1 MKKPKLLD
9 LFSGAGGAARGY
21 QLAGFYVVGV
31 DVKPQPRYIG
41 DEFHQADALEFLA
54 EHGRGYDLIH
64 ASPPCQVYSVT
75 ASLSNGNHPALI
87 EPVRELLQASGRP
100 YVIENVPGA
109 PLENPLML
117 CGSMFGLGVI
127 RHRLFECCPP
137 VWFPPGP
144 CQCKHGGATGN
155 RMRRAGVTR
164 TPSVVKDNLRFV
176 TVAGNNYL
184 VDEGRAAMGID
195 WMTRSELSQAIP
207 PVYTEWLGKQM
218 LRVME

>member
-41 DEFHQADALEFLA
+41 DEFNQADALEFLA